1 MVITDL
7 VQTCGA
13 CPSQWEFTT
22 DDFREAYVRYRHGY
36 LSVRVGKKVGDSGVE
51 GFEILGERIGGK
63 HDGVI
68 SWDGVMEW
76 LSKFSSVD
84 ERIEEIVTEAI
95 TKVGFYTIREEDEE
109 GDMFRWLTGVYP

>member
-22 DDFREAYVRYRHGY
+22 DDFRQAYVRYRHGY
-36 LSVRVGKKVGDSGVE
+36 LSVRVGRKVGDSGVE
-51 GFEILGERIGGK
+51 GFEILGKKLGNE

-68 SWDGVMEW
+68 SWEGVMEW
-76 LSKFSSVD
+76 LSKIDTV
-84 ERIEEIVTEAI
+84 EGRIEEVLQGAL
-95 TKVGFYTIREEDEE
+95 KSMGFYTVKEEDD
-109 GDMFRWLTGVYP
+109 GNMFAWLTGIWP